1 MLLIFL
7 LFIQSGQFN
16 HYRKDFFMN
25 IFDELKARGLVFQTT
40 DEAAL
45 SKALTEDMVSYY
57 VGYDPTADSLHLG
70 NLVLILTMKRLQ
82 MAGHK
87 PYALVGGAT
96 GLIGDPSFKDSERS
110 LQTKDTVTKW
120 SGKIRSQLER
130 FLDFENGENKAEM
143 TNNYNWFENL
153 TFIDFLR
160 DVGKHFTVNYMISK
174 DSVKSRMESGISY
187 TEFAYQIM
195 QGYDF
200 YELNQL
206 HNVTLQLGGSDQ
218 WGNMTAGTELLRR
231 KANKQGHVIT
241 IPLITDSTGKKF
253 GKSEGNAIW
262 LDADKTSPYEMYQF
276 WLNVDDADAVK
287 MLKIFTFLSLEEIA
301 EIEEQFEA
309 ARHERLAQK
318 VLAREV
324 VSLVHG
330 KAAYEQ
336 AVKTSEILFGGGD
349 LRQLDAKSIL
359 TGLKAA
365 PQHQVTDDED
375 LTLVELLIS
384 AGIAPSKRQ
393 AREDI
398 TNGAIYINGERVQ
411 ALDYVLTDSDKI
423 EKRLTVIRRGKKK
436 NFVLTY

>member
-1 MLLIFL
+1 
-7 LFIQSGQFN
+7 
-16 HYRKDFFMN
+16 MN

-276 WLNVDDADAVK
+276 WLNVDDGDAVK

-411 ALDYVLTDSDKI
+411 ALDYVITDSDKI
-423 EKRLTVIRRGKKK
+423 ENRLTVIRRGKKK